1 MNKKQDNINKLV
13 KKFNDKNYS
22 EVENESDILRRE
34 DKAEPFYSNIYAL
47 SLSMQG
53 QKDKAI
59 NVFNENTKKFPY
71 YVLSYFNLARIYSEK
86 DESKKTIALFNKS
99 IEIDPRFID
108 SYIYL
113 ADYYISR
120 NLFDDAKKVSKKCID
135 SNPENTF

>member
-1 MNKKQDNINKLV
+1 MSMDPNKWINTLPNINK
-13 KKFNDKNYS
+13 
-22 EVENESDILRRE
+22 ESDLE
-34 DKAEPFYSNIYAL
+34 NF
-47 SLSMQG
+47 MQG

-135 SNPENTF
+135 SKP

>member
-34 DKAEPFYSNIYAL
+34 DKAAPFYSNIYSL

-71 YVLSYFNLARIYSEK
+71 YVLSYFNLA
-86 DESKKTIALFNKS
+86 S
-99 IEIDPRFID
+99 IQRK
-108 SYIYL
+108 
-113 ADYYISR
+113 R
-120 NLFDDAKKVSKKCID
+120 
-135 SNPENTF
+135 